1 MIQVNYNELQ
11 ENPDGDYQRNPAS
24 ITTVVNEFVD
34 EQYSLEINVE
44 GATYQNPG
52 TYCLF
57 TNYCFMIFC
66 QVSRRVTVLL
76 KTGFPAAESLMSTQ
90 KYPSRSN

>member
-44 GATYQNPG
+44 GQHIRILGHIVY
-52 TYCLF
+52 LL
-57 TNYCFMIFC
+57 II
-66 QVSRRVTVLL
+66 VS
-76 KTGFPAAESLMSTQ
+76 
-90 KYPSRSN
+90 